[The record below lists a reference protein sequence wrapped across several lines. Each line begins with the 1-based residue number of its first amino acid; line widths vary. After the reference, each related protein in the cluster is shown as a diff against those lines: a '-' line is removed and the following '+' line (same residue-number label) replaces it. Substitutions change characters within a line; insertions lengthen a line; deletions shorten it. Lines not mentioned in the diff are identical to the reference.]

1 MWRVVRRRRRQSLRP
16 GRREGGGGR
25 APAHAGLRAAA
36 GLLPSAPRGVLL
48 KPCLLQKLV
57 LAGFL
62 ADSSCSQHTRKGAHH
77 ARGVKVAPRAK
88 CTHTARLTPM
98 FERSTP
104 GEDSS
109 KHNSV
114 GKLGRL
120 RDGRGFA
127 EAGRLL
133 GRTQQ
138 AHDLLA
144 RLLLL
149 RLQLGL
155 QHTGEH
161 RKKSERGIHKRAAC
175 QCAQTHSLP
184 LFEQC
189 RHQFLRH
196 AV

>member
-1 MWRVVRRRRRQSLRP
+1 
-16 GRREGGGGR
+16 
-25 APAHAGLRAAA
+25 
-36 GLLPSAPRGVLL
+36 
-48 KPCLLQKLV
+48 
-57 LAGFL
+57 
-62 ADSSCSQHTRKGAHH
+62 
-77 ARGVKVAPRAK
+77 
-88 CTHTARLTPM
+88 M

-109 KHNSV
+109 KYNSV

-144 RLLLL
+144 RLLLQL

-161 RKKSERGIHKRAAC
+161 RKKASAVFTN
-175 QCAQTHSLP
+175 AQRVNVH
-184 LFEQC
+184 
-189 RHQFLRH
+189 RHIPFPCLSN
-196 AV
+196 AGTSS